1 MLLSVIVPVYNT
13 AGEGK
18 LEYCLNSLVSQTLE
32 DMEIIAVDDCST
44 DDSWQI
50 LQRFEREYPGRFRAV
65 HSEVNR
71 KQGGAKNI
79 GLSLARG
86 EWIGFID
93 SDDWITPDM
102 YEKLLACA
110 GQTGADM
117 VGCDY
122 CLTDEHSMK
131 AGQTVHNN
139 RPEQTG
145 ILNHEKYASLILD
158 SGSLV
163 VKIYRREIILGC
175 GSRFPEGI
183 FYEDN
188 ALGNTWMLRAKHFEY
203 IPEPMYY
210 YYQHDA
216 STVHTITKKRCEDR
230 MQAGRIMID
239 EAKKYGYFEE
249 YYRELEYSFTV
260 LFYVNTLFSYML
272 GVKRKDPAFVKAMG
286 REMRETF
293 PDFQKNPWYQERF
306 NEEEKRLVDMQ
317 QRSTMRFMLY
327 FTLLWT
333 WRGLRKK
340 LAGVLKG
347 RKHNA

>member
-18 LEYCLNSLVSQTLE
+18 LEYCLNSLVNQTLQ

-44 DDSWQI
+44 DNSLEI
-50 LQRFEREYPGRFRAV
+50 LQRFEREHPERVRAV

-79 GLSLARG
+79 GLSLAQG

-93 SDDWITPDM
+93 SDDGITPDM
-102 YEKLLACA
+102 YERLLACA
-110 GQTGADM
+110 QETGADM

-131 AGQTVHNN
+131 VGQVVHNN

-145 ILNHEKYASLILD
+145 ILNHDKYASLILD

-175 GSRFPEGI
+175 DSRFPEGI

-230 MQAGRIMID
+230 MQAGRIMIA

-249 YYRELEYSFTV
+249 YKSELEFSFTV
-260 LFYVNTLFSYML
+260 LFYVNTLFSYMF
-272 GVKRKDPAFVKAMG
+272 GVKKKEPAFVEAMG

-293 PDFQKNPWYQERF
+293 PDFQENPRYQERF
-306 NEEEKRLVDMQ
+306 NGEEKKLVEMQ
-317 QRSTMRFMLY
+317 QKSTKRFMLY

-333 WRGLRKK
+333 WRNLRKR
-340 LAGVLKG
+340 LAGKG
-347 RKHNA
+347 

>member
-1 MLLSVIVPVYNT
+1 MKLSVIMPVYNT

-18 LEYCLNSLVSQTLE
+18 LEYCLNSLVNQTLK

-44 DDSWQI
+44 DDSWEI
-50 LQRFEREYPGRFRAV
+50 LMRFEREHPGRVRAV
-65 HSEVNR
+65 HSEINR

-79 GLSLARG
+79 GLSLAQG

-102 YEKLLACA
+102 YERMLARA
-110 GQTGADM
+110 QETGADM

-122 CLTDEHSMK
+122 CLTDEHSMRV
-131 AGQTVHNN
+131 GQVVHNN
-139 RPEQTG
+139 RPEQAG
-145 ILNHEKYASLILD
+145 RLNREKYASLILD

-175 GSRFPEGI
+175 ESRFPEGI

-230 MQAGRIMID
+230 MQAGRIMLE
-239 EAKKYGYFEE
+239 EARKYGYFAE
-249 YYRELEYSFTV
+249 YERELEYSFTV
-260 LFYVNTLFSYML
+260 LFYVNTLFSYMF
-272 GVKRKDPAFVKAMG
+272 GVKKKEPAFVEAMG

-293 PDFQKNPWYQERF
+293 PHFQENPWYQERF
-306 NEEEKRLVDMQ
+306 NEEEKKLVRMQ
-317 QRSTMRFMLY
+317 QKSTAQFMCY

-333 WRGLRKK
+333 WRNVRKR
-340 LAGVLKG
+340 LAK
-347 RKHNA
+347 K

>member
-1 MLLSVIVPVYNT
+1 MKLSVIVPVYNT

-18 LEYCLNSLVSQTLE
+18 LEYCLNSLVNQTLQ

-44 DDSWQI
+44 DNSLEI
-50 LQRFEREYPGRFRAV
+50 LQRFEREHPERVRAV

-71 KQGGAKNI
+71 KQGGAKHI
-79 GLSLARG
+79 GLSLAQG

-102 YEKLLACA
+102 YERLLVCA
-110 GQTGADM
+110 RETGADM

-131 AGQTVHNN
+131 VGQVVHNN

-145 ILNHEKYASLILD
+145 ILNHDKYASLILD

-175 GSRFPEGI
+175 DSRFPEGI

-230 MQAGRIMID
+230 MQAGRIMIA

-249 YYRELEYSFTV
+249 YKSELEFSFTV
-260 LFYVNTLFSYML
+260 LFYVNTLFSYMF
-272 GVKRKDPAFVKAMG
+272 GVKKKEPAFVEAMG

-293 PDFQKNPWYQERF
+293 PDFQENPRYQERF
-306 NEEEKRLVDMQ
+306 NGEEKKLVEMQ
-317 QRSTMRFMLY
+317 QKSTKRFMLY

-333 WRGLRKK
+333 WRNLRKR
-340 LAGVLKG
+340 LHGA
-347 RKHNA
+347 